1 MAALAFQRTRKTRR
15 HRVRRGITGTNADAI
30 GMRPTK
36 AERVCMDSP
45 LEGAGFELLVPLCID
60 AAGAGQMTAIYG
72 ARVSE
77 RPLFS

>member
-1 MAALAFQRTRKTRR
+1 MNTETVPRRCSGWTGFAA
-15 HRVRRGITGTNADAI
+15 
-30 GMRPTK
+30 
-36 AERVCMDSP
+36 DSL
-45 LEGAGFELLVPLCID
+45 LEGSGFELLVPLYID